1 MTKERIEKELQK
13 VRQQLATLQERQK
26 DLEEQ
31 LQMTEDAEKMKFIEK
46 NKISLDR
53 LILLNKV
60 SEEEILHLLK
70 QKEQE
75 EQTRQTEREAVS
87 HEKIKL
93 STKAV
98 LSLGLS
104 AVLFCMPAVGFALN
118 GNYAVNVHA
127 EDSKEQEAVSEEP
140 AESTGQTEAD
150 TEQSAEGGTEESTEN
165 TTEESTE
172 NGTVSGNEVTEP
184 VCTCEKKCSAY
195 DYDKDCEV
203 CAADYRDCEYK
214 TPNVVININSPGG
227 WYNERATVTFTVS
240 DTAHTGNFEIAMIQA
255 KVGQNGSWTDV
266 TEDKKLEISENCTVY
281 VQVTDQKGNT
291 YERNRAMKCFDTTK
305 PTLNAAVS
313 DGLLSIQVHDTD
325 SGAKAVY
332 VNGYEFTDLT
342 NGTLNIRLQQFD
354 AGYEYFTISA
364 MDNAG
369 NMSEVYKT
377 KNPYYKDPADESDE
391 NPAEQLPVNAEA
403 TKPGSATGTVTE
415 HTKTD
420 SDGNTISQTPE
431 EQKKQAFAE
440 ADAAEAAESGDKEQ
454 SEQGKEFYT
463 IQTASDKV
471 FYLII
476 DRDGEEEMVYF
487 LTEITENDLLNT
499 TSDNSETL
507 PKNSAALESAIPTT
521 ESALPNN
528 NTDKESEPEEDTE
541 SESTEEE
548 STEETEPEEEA
559 GEEASPIA
567 SYIII
572 GILAIAFIGGAYYF
586 KVVRR
591 KKEDFIEDED
601 EDEEDTEEYENEDE
615 EQEDSSDDDFFDDD
629 RESDAA
635 DTTE

>member
-1 MTKERIEKELQK
+1 MNK
-13 VRQQLATLQERQK
+13 
-26 DLEEQ
+26 
-31 LQMTEDAEKMKFIEK
+31 KMK
-46 NKISLDR
+46 LR
-53 LILLNKV
+53 Y
-60 SEEEILHLLK
+60 
-70 QKEQE
+70 
-75 EQTRQTEREAVS
+75 R
-87 HEKIKL
+87 
-93 STKAV
+93 AV
-98 LSLGLS
+98 LSLILS
-104 AVLFCMPAVGFALN
+104 AVLFCMPAVAFFVN
-118 GNYAVNVHA
+118 GNNAVEVHA
-127 EDSKEQEAVSEEP
+127 EDSKEETAPEE
-140 AESTGQTEAD
+140 QTENGQ
-150 TEQSAEGGTEESTEN
+150 EQEISTEESSTGEDSGN
-165 TTEESTE
+165 TEEEDTE
-172 NGTVSGNEVTEP
+172 GGTVSGNDVPEP
-184 VCTCEKKCSAY
+184 VCTCEDKCGAY
-195 DYDKDCEV
+195 SFDHNCKV
-203 CAADYRDCEYK
+203 CAEDYKLCAYK
-214 TPNVVININSPGG
+214 KPNVTISINSPGG
-227 WYNERATVTFTVS
+227 WYNERAEVTFTVS
-240 DTAHTGNFEIAMIQA
+240 DAAHTGNFEAAKIQA

-266 TEDKKLEISENCTVY
+266 TEDRKLEISENCTVY

-291 YERNRAMKCFDTTK
+291 YERSRTIKCFDTTK

-313 DGLLSIQVHDTD
+313 DGLLSVQVHDTD

-420 SDGNTISQTPE
+420 SSGNTISQNSLE

-440 ADAAEAAESGDKEQ
+440 ADAAEAAESGDKEQEQ

-487 LTEITENDLLNT
+487 LTEVIENDLLNT

-507 PKNSAALESAIPTT
+507 PKNSAALESAIPSD

-528 NTDKESEPEEDTE
+528 NAEQEKEPVESSVEEKEELEEEIPEKAELEEDAKK
-541 SESTEEE
+541 
-548 STEETEPEEEA
+548 EP
-559 GEEASPIA
+559 SSLF
-567 SYIII
+567 SYLIM
-572 GILAIAFIGGAYYF
+572 GIFAAAFIGGAYYF
-586 KVVRR
+586 KVVRK

-601 EDEEDTEEYENEDE
+601 EDEEDEEEYENEE
-615 EQEDSSDDDFFDDD
+615 EETEGSSGDDFFDND
-629 RESDAA
+629 REGDAA
-635 DTTE
+635 DTVE

>member
-31 LQMTEDAEKMKFIEK
+31 LQMAEDAEKMKFIEK

>member
-1 MTKERIEKELQK
+1 MNK
-13 VRQQLATLQERQK
+13 
-26 DLEEQ
+26 
-31 LQMTEDAEKMKFIEK
+31 KMK
-46 NKISLDR
+46 LR
-53 LILLNKV
+53 Y
-60 SEEEILHLLK
+60 
-70 QKEQE
+70 
-75 EQTRQTEREAVS
+75 R
-87 HEKIKL
+87 
-93 STKAV
+93 AV
-98 LSLGLS
+98 LSLVLS
-104 AVLFCMPAVGFALN
+104 AVLFCMPAVAFSMN
-118 GNYAVNVHA
+118 GNNAIDVRA
-127 EDSKEQEAVSEEP
+127 EDSGESSTEEENTAEETPLDQE
-140 AESTGQTEAD
+140 TED
-150 TEQSAEGGTEESTEN
+150 GTEENSEEQTESG
-165 TTEESTE
+165 TEGEAE
-172 NGTVSGNEVTEP
+172 GGTVSGNEIEP
-184 VCTCEKKCSAY
+184 VCTCEKKCGTY

-227 WYNERATVTFTVS
+227 WYNEKATVTFTVS
-240 DTAHTGNFEIAMIQA
+240 DAAHTGNFEAAKIQA
-255 KVGQNGSWTDV
+255 KIGQNGSWTDV

-291 YERNRAMKCFDTTK
+291 YERSRTMKCFDTTK
-305 PTLNAAVS
+305 PTLNAAIS

-332 VNGYEFTDLT
+332 VNGYEFTELT

-415 HTKTD
+415 HTVTD
-420 SDGNTISQTPE
+420 SDGNTVSQTPE

-507 PKNSAALESAIPTT
+507 PKNSAALESAIPAA

-528 NTDKESEPEEDTE
+528 NGEMPEDTQQAE
-541 SESTEEE
+541 ENTEEAESTEDMEN
-548 STEETEPEEEA
+548 TEETEPEEKAAE
-559 GEEASPIA
+559 PNPVV
-567 SYIII
+567 SYILM
-572 GILAIAFIGGAYYF
+572 GVLAAVFIGGAYYF

-601 EDEEDTEEYENEDE
+601 EDEEEEYENEDE

>member
-1 MTKERIEKELQK
+1 
-13 VRQQLATLQERQK
+13 
-26 DLEEQ
+26 
-31 LQMTEDAEKMKFIEK
+31 MKK
-46 NKISLDR
+46 K
-53 LILLNKV
+53 
-60 SEEEILHLLK
+60 
-70 QKEQE
+70 
-75 EQTRQTEREAVS
+75 T
-87 HEKIKL
+87 KL
-93 STKAV
+93 SYKAV
-98 LSLGLS
+98 LSLILS
-104 AVLFCMPAVGFALN
+104 AVLFCMPAVAFSMN
-118 GNYAVNVHA
+118 GGYAIDVMA
-127 EDSKEQEAVSEEP
+127 EEETESGTDQET
-140 AESTGQTEAD
+140 TG
-150 TEQSAEGGTEESTEN
+150 SPEESPERQP
-165 TTEESTE
+165 E
-172 NGTVSGNEVTEP
+172 NGAGEETGGSTVSGNDIEP
-184 VCTCEKKCSAY
+184 VCTCEDKCGAYEYDRNCGVCVEDYKLCAYKKPS
-195 DYDKDCEV
+195 V
-203 CAADYRDCEYK
+203 SIS
-214 TPNVVININSPGG
+214 INKPEG
-227 WYNERATVTFTVS
+227 WFNDTVSVTFLVA
-240 DTAHTGNFEIAMIQA
+240 DVAHTGNFEVVKIQA

-291 YERNRAMKCFDTTK
+291 YERNRAVKCFDTTK

-313 DGLLSIQVHDTD
+313 DGLLSVQVHDTD

-332 VNGYEFTDLT
+332 VNGYEFTELT

-391 NPAEQLPVNAEA
+391 NPAQQLPVSAEA

-431 EQKKQAFAE
+431 DQKKQAFAE
-440 ADAAEAAESGDKEQ
+440 ADAAENAESGDDEKEQ
-454 SEQGKEFYT
+454 SGQGKEFYT

-507 PKNSAALESAIPTT
+507 PKNSAALESAIPTE

-528 NTDKESEPEEDTE
+528 NGEAPEDTKQTEENAEDTE
-541 SESTEEE
+541 NTEDMEN
-548 STEETEPEEEA
+548 TEETEPEEKA
-559 GEEASPIA
+559 GEPTPVV
-567 SYIII
+567 SYVLM
-572 GILAIAFIGGAYYF
+572 GVLAAAFIGGAYYF
-586 KVVRR
+586 KVVRK

-601 EDEEDTEEYENEDE
+601 EDEEDDEEYEDEDE
-615 EQEDSSDDDFFDDD
+615 DAGNGSGDDFFGDDD
-629 RESDAA
+629 READAA
-635 DTTE
+635 ETLEETDPDEE

>member
-1 MTKERIEKELQK
+1 M
-13 VRQQLATLQERQK
+13 
-26 DLEEQ
+26 
-31 LQMTEDAEKMKFIEK
+31 
-46 NKISLDR
+46 NK
-53 LILLNKV
+53 K
-60 SEEEILHLLK
+60 
-70 QKEQE
+70 
-75 EQTRQTEREAVS
+75 A
-87 HEKIKL
+87 KL
-93 STKAV
+93 RYRAV
-98 LSLGLS
+98 LSLILS
-104 AVLFCMPAVGFALN
+104 AALFCMPAMAFSMN
-118 GNYAVNVHA
+118 GNNAIDVRA
-127 EDSKEQEAVSEEP
+127 EESGTEGEKEISTEESATEQE
-140 AESTGQTEAD
+140 TG
-150 TEQSAEGGTEESTEN
+150 GGTEESPEGQTESG
-165 TTEESTE
+165 TEDGS
-172 NGTVSGNEVTEP
+172 VSGNDVPEP

-195 DYDKDCEV
+195 DCDKDCEV
-203 CAADYRDCEYK
+203 CAADYKNCEYK

-227 WYNERATVTFTVS
+227 WYNEKAAVTFSVS
-240 DTAHTGNFEIAMIQA
+240 DAAHTGNFEAALIQA

-291 YERNRAMKCFDTTK
+291 YERNRAVRCFDTTK

-313 DGLLSIQVHDTD
+313 NGLLSVQVHDTD

-332 VNGYEFTDLT
+332 VNGYEFTELT

-403 TKPGSATGTVTE
+403 TKPGNATAAVTG

-431 EQKKQAFAE
+431 EQKKEEFAK
-440 ADAAEAAESGDKEQ
+440 ADAAEKAESGDTEKEP

-487 LTEITENDLLNT
+487 LTEITENDLLNV

-507 PKNSAALESAIPTT
+507 PKNSAALESAIPAG

-528 NTDKESEPEEDTE
+528 NGEIPEDTQQEGEDTE
-541 SESTEEE
+541 DAENTEDAE
-548 STEETEPEEEA
+548 STEETEPEEKA
-559 GEEASPIA
+559 EEPNPVI
-567 SYIII
+567 SYILM
-572 GILAIAFIGGAYYF
+572 GALAIAFIGGAYYF
-586 KVVRR
+586 KVVRK

-601 EDEEDTEEYENEDE
+601 EDEEDAEEYENEDE
-615 EQEDSSDDDFFDDD
+615 EPEDGSGDEFFEDEED
-629 RESDAA
+629 E
-635 DTTE
+635 